1 MKTRI
6 LIITTSLVLFIS
18 ACTTHTH
25 IVGKGAQGT
34 TEVSKRQLWV
44 VSLVPIND
52 VDTNKM
58 AGDAMDYEIKTQ
70 IDKFTNSN
78 SLKVETKTF
87 FEYKCQ
93 KITKLVLLKHLAQ

>member
-34 TEVSKRQLWV
+34 AEVSKRQLWIIA
-44 VSLVPIND
+44 LVPIND
-52 VDTNKM
+52 VDTRKM
-58 AGDAMDYEIKTQ
+58 AGGATDYEIQTQ
-70 IDKFTNSN
+70 VDIIDMIVGGLTSGII
-78 SLKVETKTF
+78 SSRKVTVK
-87 FEYKCQ
+87 K
-93 KITKLVLLKHLAQ
+93 

>member
-34 TEVSKRQLWV
+34 AEVSKRQLWV
-44 VSLVPIND
+44 ISLVPIND
-52 VDTNKM
+52 VDTREM
-58 AGDAMDYEIKTQ
+58 AGDASDYEI
-70 IDKFTNSN
+70 
-78 SLKVETKTF
+78 ETKIDVIDMIISSFTSGIIVSR
-87 FEYKCQ
+87 KVTV
-93 KITKLVLLKHLAQ
+93 KK

>member
-1 MKTRI
+1 MKTKT
-6 LIITTSLVLFIS
+6 LIIATALVLFFS
-18 ACTTHTH
+18 ACSVHTH

-58 AGDAMDYEIKTQ
+58 AGDAMDYEIQTQ
-70 IDKFTNSN
+70 VDIIDIIVSGLTSG
-78 SLKVETKTF
+78 L
-87 FEYKCQ
+87 
-93 KITKLVLLKHLAQ
+93 ITSRNVTVKK